1 MVNQDIFVEKTL
13 LRLLDAKKYQSLR
26 DILATMNPADIASIL
41 DELEERKLPLVFRLL
56 PKELAAE
63 AFVEM

>member
-26 DILATMNPADIASIL
+26 DILATMNPADIAS
-41 DELEERKLPLVFRLL
+41 DRKSV
-56 PKELAAE
+56 
-63 AFVEM
+63 V